1 MAPSHPTSEKV
12 TKPHITPLRTKS
24 SWPGAMDFRIKAGER
39 WHYLSVDSCKKLNWY
54 IAQLTRDNNFPCGC
68 DYG

>member
-1 MAPSHPTSEKV
+1 MDRVSKPRV
-12 TKPHITPLRTKS
+12 TMLCTKS

-39 WHYLSVDSCKKLNWY
+39 WHYLSVDSWQKFWWY
-54 IAQLTRDNNFPCGC
+54 IEKLTRDHNFPCGC